1 MNNHLTYFGLQEE
14 PFRLT
19 PDRNFYYPSSCHT
32 AVREVVRFGL
42 DEGEGFIVITGEVGT
57 GKTMLLR
64 LLMAELPEH
73 FDTALILSPHL
84 APKELIFAIIQDLGL
99 EPPARDASMDDL
111 LRRFNEHLFRLAKE
125 KKRLIIVIDEAQ
137 NLPDESLEQLRLLS
151 NFESDTQKLLQIVLV
166 GQPELHA
173 RVEQSHLRQLLQR
186 VTIMERL
193 RPLPKDELSQ
203 YVHFRLSRAGR
214 RNFRLSHGTLDLL
227 WQYSGGVPRLINK
240 ALNRALLVAYAHQ
253 KKNIDRAILQES
265 LDSLEESRAYR
276 KRLPRWLWF
285 AIAACVIAT
294 AGSVVYFFLFPG

>member
-1 MNNHLTYFGLQEE
+1 MNHLTHFGLHEE

-19 PDRNFYYPSSCHT
+19 PDRNFYYPSTSHT

-64 LLMAELPEH
+64 LLMAELPAH

-84 APKELIFAIIQDLGL
+84 APKELMVAIIQDLGL
-99 EPPARDASMDDL
+99 EPPAREASMDEL
-111 LRRFNEHLFRLAKE
+111 LRRFNEHLYRLASE

-173 RVEQSHLRQLLQR
+173 RVEQPHLRQLLQR
-186 VTIMERL
+186 VTIMEQL

-214 RNFRLSHGTLDLL
+214 RNFRLGHSTLDLL
-227 WQYSGGVPRLINK
+227 WQYSQGVPRLINK

-253 KKNIDRAILQES
+253 KKQIDRAALQES
-265 LDSLEESRAYR
+265 IDSLEESRAYK
-276 KRLPRWLWF
+276 KRLPRW
-285 AIAACVIAT
+285 AMVAVATGVIVT
-294 AGSVVYFFLFPG
+294 IGSAVYFFLFPG

>member
-1 MNNHLTYFGLQEE
+1 MNHLTHFGLQEE

-19 PDRNFYYPSSCHT
+19 PDRNFYYPSSSHT

-64 LLMAELPEH
+64 LLMAELPTH

-84 APKELIFAIIQDLGL
+84 APKELMLAIIQDLGL
-99 EPPARDASMDDL
+99 EPPPREASMDDL
-111 LRRFNEHLFRLAKE
+111 LRRFNEHLFRLAKDQ
-125 KKRLIIVIDEAQ
+125 KRLIIVIDEAQ

-173 RVEQSHLRQLLQR
+173 RVEEPHLRQLLQR

-214 RNFRLSHGTLDLL
+214 RNFRLSRATLDLL
-227 WQYSGGVPRLINK
+227 WQYSSGVPRLINK

-253 KKNIDRAILQES
+253 KKNVDRAVLQES
-265 LDSLEESRAYR
+265 IDSLEESRGYR
-276 KRLPRWLWF
+276 KRMPRWLWL
-285 AIAACVIAT
+285 AVATCIIAT
-294 AGSVVYFFLFPG
+294 VGSAVYFFLFPG